1 MSPEILIV
9 GDRIQRG
16 TLIPRVQD
24 LGYIVAPVRE
34 RELSARVAATPAPA
48 AVLICLGDADAAAL
62 VDAVRCGRDDVP
74 VVLYGDLGGELRDL
88 ADVLELG
95 ADHFLAAPVAEDEL
109 AHVLAE
115 LAGPGAPG
123 EEGEDDD
130 ELAELGPGAV
140 RPLTGRPASRD
151 PVLSQLHRTLEILAA
166 RLQAHEPVESE
177 REVLDLESLG
187 PESVPA
193 VDPELDAP
201 ELVDLDQAPRLEG
214 SDPAAPR
221 RPESTLRLAA
231 PRERS
236 GPRRDAREA
245 DPRPPRVPVPEDSLA
260 RRPASRAEVGAMQ
273 GEDTQRLSTET
284 TARVAARAD
293 VAAPAETTAR
303 VAART
308 DVAPPAATA
317 ARVAVR
323 ADVAA
328 PAETTAQGAVRADVA
343 APAETTA
350 RVAARPDLG
359 AARARPSGL
368 RGGERLTGAEVLR
381 RLWQLHAR
389 RSDGRL
395 RVGFVDGAVK
405 QVWWRRGEP
414 VYATSGAAEDGLLAR
429 LLARGLIGR
438 AQLAA
443 AARLVDDDLLASA
456 RRLVHAGLLKPREHA
471 EAVRDA
477 VLRVIESLCSDAAE
491 RWLVDAEPAPAELEL
506 DTPLLALLVAGARLG
521 LSRARLRE
529 DLPESTCLRVQVTD
543 LAGLAAELRWPDAG
557 AWLGLLDGGRS
568 LAQLVEED
576 GLDERELWVVGSV
589 LAAAGLAAPA
599 EVDAD
604 AALVAIDRARIEER
618 LQLARASDYFA
629 VLGVG
634 RGAGRAEVLRAH
646 ADLRGT
652 FADERLEP
660 RTREELAAELAEL
673 HVALDEAREVLLDEA
688 LRAAYLAHLGDT

>member
-317 ARVAVR
+317 ARV
-323 ADVAA
+323 
-328 PAETTAQGAVRADVA
+328 AVRADVA